1 MQESGEDAAG
11 AIGVP
16 NRRSGSEETTRRLL
30 DAAAEEFLERGYEAA
45 RVSDIARR
53 CGVTTGAV
61 YARWRGKSEVLV
73 AALDHVFHQILPEQR
88 LKSLGEAGTRPGDMM
103 TVLGTSLVASND
115 LRDVMVQVFGSARNN
130 EAIRASL
137 RRFLNEEADQ
147 LSSIIE
153 TGKDLDFRRGERVRN
168 PLDEVRI
175 HLQLLDDGRLG
186 FDELVA
192 HDLAETAV
200 PAITDAID
208 LDRRQH
214 RLNRWRVS
222 AFGQEWLEAAGR
234 DEGRHRQAREK
245 SAA

>member
-1 MQESGEDAAG
+1 M
-11 AIGVP
+11 
-16 NRRSGSEETTRRLL
+16 
-30 DAAAEEFLERGYEAA
+30 DAAAEEFLARGYEAA

-88 LKSLGEAGTRPGDMM
+88 LKSLGEAGTRPDDMM
-103 TVLGTSLVASND
+103 TVLGASLVASND

-153 TGKDLDFRRGERVRN
+153 TGKDLELCDPDLSTAALSLLSQAIGLGTDLLLTAG
-168 PLDEVRI
+168 LDERNLPTEDEWNTVI
-175 HLQLLDDGRLG
+175 ARLIG
-186 FDELVA
+186 AVA
-192 HDLAETAV
+192 
-200 PAITDAID
+200 PATS
-208 LDRRQH
+208 
-214 RLNRWRVS
+214 S
-222 AFGQEWLEAAGR
+222 ATTSEPA
-234 DEGRHRQAREK
+234 
-245 SAA
+245 